1 MCQFLC
7 GHEFP
12 TPLGKYKGSSTRV
25 QWYDKSM
32 FSFIRDCQAVCQSGH
47 NHFVFLPIKNESFC
61 CCTSLPTFG
70 VVSVLDFGH
79 SDRCA
84 VVSHGCFQL
93 HFLNDICGTS
103 FHMLVCHL
111 WWSVCSGLLP
121 IFKSVICF
129 LIVDFKS
136 SLYILDNCPL
146 SAMSFVKK
154 QASSLRLVLLGV
166 FLAIHFELEIC
177 LVLYITNNYSHI
189 YIYLCVCVCSVMSDS
204 VNPWTVA
211 HQAPLSI
218 EFPRQNTGVCCHFP
232 TQGSHPSLLS
242 LLHWQ
247 ADSLPLV
254 PPGKHLHIPKRTY
267 LSLRAQLFSGANDMV
282 F

>member
-70 VVSVLDFGH
+70 VVNVLDFGH

-146 SAMSFVKK
+146 SAMSFVNIFF
-154 QASSLRLVLLGV
+154 QSEACSPWCIFSNSLWIGNMLGIV
-166 FLAIHFELEIC
+166 YNQQLF
-177 LVLYITNNYSHI
+177 S
-189 YIYLCVCVCSVMSDS
+189 
-204 VNPWTVA
+204 
-211 HQAPLSI
+211 
-218 EFPRQNTGVCCHFP
+218 
-232 TQGSHPSLLS
+232 
-242 LLHWQ
+242 
-247 ADSLPLV
+247 
-254 PPGKHLHIPKRTY
+254 HLHIPVCMCVLSNVRLCEPMDCSPPGSSVHRISQAEYWSVLPFPNPRITPKSPESPALAGRFFTTGATWEAPTY
-267 LSLRAQLFSGANDMV
+267 T
-282 F
+282 